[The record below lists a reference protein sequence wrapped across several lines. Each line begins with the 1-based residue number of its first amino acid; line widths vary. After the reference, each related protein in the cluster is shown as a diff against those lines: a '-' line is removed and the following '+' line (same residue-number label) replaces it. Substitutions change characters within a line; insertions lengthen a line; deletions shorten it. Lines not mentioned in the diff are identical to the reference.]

1 MINTSFSQNAYKTI
15 VFEKTTLTSGD
26 KGLALNESAM
36 DKVYKKYLDFDKLKN
51 SFELLVLDHEILKLN
66 LFDKNKEL
74 LFEKQITNDLRKV
87 IILTDTNHSK
97 EVKLIRQQL
106 KKARLNS
113 FKVSGIAAVIIGLI
127 IINK

>member
-1 MINTSFSQNAYKTI
+1 MINTSFSQNAYKKI

-36 DKVYKKYLDFDKLKN
+36 DKVYKKYLDYDKLKN
-51 SFELLVLDHEILKLN
+51 SFELLVLDYEILKLN

-74 LFEKQITNDLRKV
+74 IFEKQITNDLRKV
-87 IILTDTNHSK
+87 IILTNSNHSK
-97 EVKLIRQQL
+97 EVKLISQQL